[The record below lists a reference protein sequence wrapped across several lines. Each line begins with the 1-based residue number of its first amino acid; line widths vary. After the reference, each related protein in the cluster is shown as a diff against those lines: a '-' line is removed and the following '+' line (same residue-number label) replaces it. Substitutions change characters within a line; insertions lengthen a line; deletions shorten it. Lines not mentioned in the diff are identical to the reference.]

1 MSNKGSAINWIQ
13 LYIVPGLIFQSVIVG
28 GGYGTGREIA
38 EFFLING
45 PLGAVLGMIV
55 SCLIW
60 GAVLAVAFEFARI
73 TKSYNYRSF
82 FKALLGRYWIAF
94 EIIYLLIGLLVLAV
108 LGSAAGEIVAQLFDI
123 PSVYGAIVLMTFI
136 GLLTYFGSKVIERVF
151 VGWSVLLY
159 VTYFLLLMSTFNMFG
174 TQIIDTLKTAEIKGN
189 WALDGVRYAAYN
201 LNGLAAVLFVVPRFT
216 QTKHAVGAGLWAGLL
231 AILPGI
237 LVLFVLLSAYPGVN
251 QAAVPVVSVL
261 ASLQLVWLLVLF
273 QSMLF
278 GTFIETGAGII
289 HAVNERIAD
298 SYSAQG
304 KKLPDIMRAIIAVG
318 ALIVAI
324 FLADVFGIISLIAKG
339 YGSLSYAYI
348 AVVIIPLMT
357 LGLWRVIQAYRDN
370 TPVKS

>member
-1 MSNKGSAINWIQ
+1 
-13 LYIVPGLIFQSVIVG
+13 
-28 GGYGTGREIA
+28 
-38 EFFLING
+38 
-45 PLGAVLGMIV
+45 
-55 SCLIW
+55 
-60 GAVLAVAFEFARI
+60 
-73 TKSYNYRSF
+73 
-82 FKALLGRYWIAF
+82 
-94 EIIYLLIGLLVLAV
+94 
-108 LGSAAGEIVAQLFDI
+108 
-123 PSVYGAIVLMTFI
+123 MTFI

-304 KKLPDIMRAIIAVG
+304 KKLPDIMRAIVAVG
-318 ALIVAI
+318 ALITAI
-324 FLADVFGIISLIAKG
+324 FLADAFGIISLIAKG